1 MAGSMDYKMYIDGK
15 DVDSASGKR
24 FEVRDPAIEDG
35 KYGLDNDLHKKTYYI
50 NFSRGGWGD
59 QG

>member
-1 MAGSMDYKMYIDGK
+1 MDYKMYIDGK